1 MNFVS
6 MDIMVNIFLVV
17 GVLLVMVYVVEEI
30 IEFIVFLNVFCINI
44 GMLFF
49 NWIFFM
55 KVRIISFFIVE

>member
-1 MNFVS
+1 
-6 MDIMVNIFLVV
+6 MVNIFLVV

-44 GMLFF
+44 GILFL

-55 KVRIISFFIVE
+55 KVWDFSWYIVDYDM